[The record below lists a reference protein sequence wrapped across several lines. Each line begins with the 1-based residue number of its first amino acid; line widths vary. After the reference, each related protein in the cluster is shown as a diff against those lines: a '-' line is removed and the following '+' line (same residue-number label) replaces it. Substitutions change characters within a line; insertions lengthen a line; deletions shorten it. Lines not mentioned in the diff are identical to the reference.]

1 MPPIY
6 KARVL
11 INALFCVWQVRLSP
25 QKEVE
30 NATKMGA
37 FKIADERALQDKEAV
52 QEIKRQQRAK
62 QAEMDKREASAK
74 ARGRARTPK
83 EEVEWALEKSGK
95 KEYSRD
101 SHKSVAT
108 AASGGK
114 ALYRVDWSF

>member
-1 MPPIY
+1 
-6 KARVL
+6 
-11 INALFCVWQVRLSP
+11 
-25 QKEVE
+25 
-30 NATKMGA
+30 MGA

-114 ALYRVDWSF
+114 GSKFRGAYNVEVTPMLLASPASKVRM